1 MLKVAS
7 EAETTG
13 ILVLSIGKEVET
25 AGMVELNIGLEAETP
40 TLLVERIGAGAGEL
54 AGMVIPLRVA
64 QALMSSF

>member
-13 ILVLSIGKEVET
+13 KLVLSVAEEVET
-25 AGMVELNIGLEAETP
+25 AAMVELNTGLEAETP
-40 TLLVERIGAGAGEL
+40 MLLVERMGAGAGEL
-54 AGMVIPLRVA
+54 AGMVTPLRAA